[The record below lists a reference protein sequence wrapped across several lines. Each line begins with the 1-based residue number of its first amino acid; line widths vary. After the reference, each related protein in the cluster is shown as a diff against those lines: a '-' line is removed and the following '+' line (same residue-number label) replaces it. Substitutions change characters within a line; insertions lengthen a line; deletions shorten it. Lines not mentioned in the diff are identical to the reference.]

1 MTSNHSPGAGLPGV
15 GPLASLKAGVD
26 GYSERWLAVQQMR
39 VAAEFPPET
48 VSELEAAVR
57 GAMGSHSLVTAPL
70 QRGRW
75 CFRFDAAE
83 SVWLRSPSRDDRRLG
98 PWEEVELGVDPR
110 LIDPTR
116 ASNFVVCPYLSS
128 DGAMT
133 HRVMIRFSPGGV
145 DAAESREFDL
155 ARAEAVAGGFQV
167 PRSVHQ
173 LCWDGPDALIVSRRF
188 VDDSGTTRWVV
199 DRIRRGRPNE
209 SRRIHEFAPDRVA
222 AAIVRDMTSAQ
233 PRYLMTEWL
242 DHRRR
247 TYHVCTRDEAS
258 GPWIPVPVP
267 TNVRVQLMEHLA
279 LLVPLGPWPTS
290 EGVWNSGDLLAA
302 PLSDLL
308 DGDLRVRPLHRAPRS
323 GRVLQLSFS
332 RHRALISEKSSRRTR
347 LLALDPVSGVVSE
360 IASTD
365 AATTIRATP
374 VDVTNGSCAD
384 DCWIETV
391 GPLTPPTLLRMDTR
405 RPARRWIVEQGRS
418 TFADTK
424 FTVSVR
430 RTTVDTVS
438 PVEYVVVAPADMPLD
453 GENPTIISAYGGFQ
467 AHERIDYLDLTGPTW
482 LDRRSADGRRCVF
495 VHAFIGRGAAADDAP
510 WTRLSTTVDQLLAV
524 ATALDNEGIAHP
536 TRLGATGV
544 SHGGLIVMNAML
556 RRPSSFGAV
565 ACRSAVLDLLHY
577 PELDGTAWT
586 GEYGNPHDPTSRKA
600 MLPVS
605 PYHQIANSQR
615 YPPVLLWS
623 SADDDRVSPTHSRR
637 AAARLDQ
644 VGADVLYLETAR
656 GGHDALG
663 STSAGAHGLALTA
676 AFFQRHL
683 CFRSP

>member
-1 MTSNHSPGAGLPGV
+1 MTSDPSPAGRPDVDPLACLAAGV
-15 GPLASLKAGVD
+15 GGH
-26 GYSERWLAVQQMR
+26 SERWLAAQQMR
-39 VAAEFPPET
+39 VAAAFPPET
-48 VSELEAAVR
+48 ISELEATVR
-57 GAMGSHSLVTAPL
+57 AALGSHSLVTAPL

-83 SVWLRSPSRDDRRLG
+83 SVWLRSPARDDRRLG
-98 PWEEVELGVDPR
+98 PWDAVELGVGPR
-110 LIDPTR
+110 QIDPTR
-116 ASNFVVCPYLSS
+116 ASNFVVCPYPSS
-128 DGAMT
+128 RGSMT
-133 HRVMIRFSPGGV
+133 HRAMIRFSPGGA

-155 ARAEAVAGGFQV
+155 ARAEAVADGFRV

-173 LCWDGPDALIVSRRF
+173 LCWDGPDALIVSRRS
-188 VDDSGTTRWVV
+188 VDDSGATRWVV
-199 DRIRRGRPNE
+199 HRIKRERPRAP
-209 SRRIHEFAPDRVA
+209 RRIHEFAPDRVV
-222 AAIVRDMTSAQ
+222 AAIVRDVTATQ

-247 TYHVCTRDEAS
+247 TYHVCTRDKAS

-267 TNVRVQLMEHLA
+267 TNVRVQLMGHLA
-279 LLVPLGPWPTS
+279 LLVPLGPWPIS
-290 EGVWNSGDLLAA
+290 EAVWNSGDLLAA
-302 PLSDLL
+302 SLSDLL
-308 DGDLRVRPLHRAPRS
+308 NGDLRIRALHRAAGSR
-323 GRVLQLSFS
+323 RILQLSFS
-332 RHRALISEKSSRRTR
+332 RQRVLISEKYARRTR
-347 LLALDPVSGVVSE
+347 LLALDPVSGAVTE
-360 IASTD
+360 IATTD

-374 VDVTNGSCAD
+374 VDVTNPLCAD

-391 GPLTPPTLLRMDTR
+391 GPLTPPSLVRMNAR
-405 RPARRWIVEQGRS
+405 RPARRWVVEEGRS
-418 TFADTK
+418 TFADTS

-430 RTTVDTVS
+430 HTTAGAVS

-495 VHAFIGRGAAADDAP
+495 VHAFIGRGAAALDAP
-510 WTRLSTTVDQLLAV
+510 WTRLSKTVDHLLAV
-524 ATALDNEGIAHP
+524 AAALDDDGIAHP
-536 TRLGATGV
+536 ARLGATGV

-586 GEYGNPHDPTSRKA
+586 GEYGDPRLAASRKA

-605 PYHQIANSQR
+605 PYHQIASDRR

-623 SADDDRVSPTHSRR
+623 SANDDRVSPVHSRK

-676 AFFQRHL
+676 AFFRRHL
-683 CFRSP
+683 CFSVP